1 MKHKIPD
8 GSSGREPQPPLS
20 RRDALVLLG
29 GAALVAACGRKNALD
44 GLPST
49 TAGSTAATPTVPP
62 PTPAPA
68 NVYPLTGLPITDAGR
83 AARPVVTVK
92 IDNAPAARPQAG
104 LDVADLI
111 YEEVVEGGVVRF
123 AAVFHSNDAD
133 LIGPVRS
140 VRAEDAVLVTPLRG
154 YFVYSGGSDVF
165 NAIIQKAPVGI
176 ITEDDR
182 PQFFN
187 RRRDRRGPFNLYTST
202 GTIYGKAE
210 KRNEVPPA
218 FFTYRPAGQPLEGS
232 APTTEVSVTMGE
244 RTTIGWGYD
253 APSNRWFRTTN
264 GTPHFLENGTRL
276 NFPNVIIQFVRY
288 QPTTVMDSSGAISP
302 EAVVVGDGDAW
313 VLSGPA
319 MARGRWSRPD
329 PGTVTRYADVTGK
342 PLSLLPGPTWVV
354 LAPAG
359 APTVV
364 R

>member
-1 MKHKIPD
+1 VTHDAHD
-8 GSSGREPQPPLS
+8 GAFS
-20 RRDALVLLG
+20 RRDALALLG
-29 GAALVAACGRKNALD
+29 GAVLLAACGGKKALD

-49 TAGSTAATPTVPP
+49 TASTAAGAPT
-62 PTPAPA
+62 TPAPAPPPA
-68 NVYPLTGLPITDAGR
+68 NVYPLTGLPITDQGR
-83 AARPVVTVK
+83 ATRPAITVK
-92 IDNAPAARPQAG
+92 IDNAPGARPQAG
-104 LDVADLI
+104 IEVADLVF
-111 YEEVVEGGVVRF
+111 EEVVEGGVVRF
-123 AAVFHSNDAD
+123 AVVFHSNDAD
-133 LIGPVRS
+133 SIGPVRS
-140 VRAEDAVLVTPLRG
+140 VRAEDAAIVTPLKG
-154 YFVYSGGSDVF
+154 YFVYSGGNDVF

-218 FFTYRPAGQPLEGS
+218 LFTYRPGGEPLSGA
-232 APTTEVSVTMGE
+232 APTNEVSVTMGE

-264 GTPHFLENGTRL
+264 GTPHLLENNTRI
-276 NFPNVIIQFVRY
+276 NFVNVIIQFVRY

-319 MARGRWSRPD
+319 MARGRWARPD
-329 PGTVTRYADVTGK
+329 VGAITRYTDVTGK
-342 PLSLLPGPTWVV
+342 PLNLLAGPTWVV
-354 LAPAG
+354 LAPIG
-359 APTVV
+359 AATVV

>member
-1 MKHKIPD
+1 MKD
-8 GSSGREPQPPLS
+8 SNVS
-20 RRDALVLLG
+20 RREALTLLG
-29 GAALVAACGRKNALD
+29 GAVALVACGGKKNALD

-49 TAGSTAATPTVPP
+49 TASTAAGAPATTPPA
-62 PTPAPA
+62 PAPA
-68 NVYPLTGLPITDAGR
+68 NVYPLTGMPITDPGR
-83 AARPVVTVK
+83 ATRPAITVK

-104 LDVADLI
+104 IEVADLVF
-111 YEEVVEGGVVRF
+111 EEVVEGGVVRF
-123 AAVFHSNDAD
+123 AVVFHSNDAD

-140 VRAEDAVLVTPLRG
+140 VRAEDAVIVTPLRG
-154 YFVYSGGSDVF
+154 YFVYSGGNDVF

-187 RRRDRRGPFNLYTST
+187 RRGDRRGPFNLYTST
-202 GTIYGKAE
+202 GTVYGKAE
-210 KRNEVPPA
+210 KRNETPPA
-218 FFTYRPAGQPLEGS
+218 FFPYRPAGQPLAGS

-264 GTPHFLENGTRL
+264 GTPHLLENGTRI
-276 NFPNVIIQFVRY
+276 NFVNVIIQFVRY

-329 PGTVTRYADVTGK
+329 AGAVTKYADATGK
-342 PLSLLPGPTWVV
+342 PLQLLPGPTWVV
-354 LAPAG
+354 LAPIG